1 MRFLKNKIA
10 LAKASA
16 DIQAMQRRSV
26 RKNPTHKSESQ
37 EQDQTQKR
45 TRVPG
50 ATYASE
56 STRSIKNI
64 SKNFARAICS
74 FAISDM
80 ALPYLNPL
88 LRQEYVTREDFINFV
103 NEIKPMVVGLFKFRS
118 VLVTYPKDNQEV
130 RAFKEVFRRIGE
142 AFIKFFSVNWIYN
155 GKLQHKEAHLRYR
168 FKMLR
173 AIRYPEIFTFMRK
186 KQTKPTK
193 DNEKKIK
200 P

>member
-16 DIQAMQRRSV
+16 DIQAMQRRSA
-26 RKNPTHKSESQ
+26 RKTSTNKSESQ
-37 EQDQTQKR
+37 EQDHNQKR

-142 AFIKFFSVNWIYN
+142 AFIKFFGVNWIYN

-186 KQTKPTK
+186 KQTRPTK
-193 DNEKKIK
+193 DTVKKIK